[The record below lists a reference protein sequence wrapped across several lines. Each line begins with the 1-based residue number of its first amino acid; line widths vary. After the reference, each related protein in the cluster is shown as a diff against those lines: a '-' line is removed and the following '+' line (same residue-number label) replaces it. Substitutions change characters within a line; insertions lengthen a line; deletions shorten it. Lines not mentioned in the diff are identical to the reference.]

1 MGTRALQLVMV
12 FLLAGC
18 LGWASAI
25 FFGPWALTKYLESQ
39 VGGAVEVSGLKVT
52 PKLAVTASRVKMSGG
67 GAVTASLR
75 GVEVDWR
82 LLAGDEPAVLVSVAS
97 GDFSGSLTVEDL
109 QVTLT
114 QAENGEPLKVSGTAA
129 KAGGPK
135 LVSAADVTF
144 EAHTDYNFQL
154 LSSVTATTGEL
165 TAQYLSNATA
175 SNSQIE
181 VDQVD
186 LAADLM
192 RQDLSGVLALTDTV
206 VGGPGLSAPGA
217 DIKFVVAGG
226 LVSLSAGARDLLS
239 ETAGVAVG
247 GLTVGMEYDAAR
259 ARLAGPID
267 LALSDFS
274 WKDIQL
280 PAAEARVALGDDQ
293 VKVSAQ
299 GAVLGS
305 EINLGRRYI
314 GRAPDASFD
323 VEAGALSVGGN
334 LQIFGGVRLAAAQ
347 HPTELDVSF
356 QGAVADV
363 DQLAACMSVACEIS
377 DVRYQYDLKVAGETL
392 NGTSRCLEL
401 TCSSGGRTHDISTTD
416 TNKFFA
422 NLQSLN
428 LISPVILGVAYAQ
441 MLQGAAVGAG
451 HKINF

>member
-1 MGTRALQLVMV
+1 
-12 FLLAGC
+12 
-18 LGWASAI
+18 
-25 FFGPWALTKYLESQ
+25 
-39 VGGAVEVSGLKVT
+39 
-52 PKLAVTASRVKMSGG
+52 
-67 GAVTASLR
+67 
-75 GVEVDWR
+75 
-82 LLAGDEPAVLVSVAS
+82 
-97 GDFSGSLTVEDL
+97 
-109 QVTLT
+109 LT

-129 KAGGPK
+129 RAIGPR

-154 LSSVTATTGEL
+154 LSSVTATAGSL
-165 TAQYLSNATA
+165 TTQYPDRMTA
-175 SNSQIE
+175 SNARIE
-181 VDQVD
+181 VDQFD
-186 LAADLM
+186 LGSDLL
-192 RQDLSGVLALTDTV
+192 RQDLSGTLALTDLV

-226 LVSLSAGARDLLS
+226 LVSLSAGARDIIS

-259 ARLAGPID
+259 ALPAGPID

-314 GRAPDASFD
+314 GRAPDASFTAEID
-323 VEAGALSVGGN
+323 VSEIGNNLTLSGRA
-334 LQIFGGVRLAAAQ
+334 RLAAARQ
-347 HPTELDVSF
+347 PVELDLSF
-356 QGAVADV
+356 RGAVADV
-363 DQLAACMSVACEIS
+363 GQLAACMEGACEVS
-377 DVRYQYDLKVAGETL
+377 DVIYEYNLGVAGETL
-392 NGTSRCLEL
+392 SGTSRCLEP
-401 TCSSGGRTHDISTTD
+401 TCSVGARRHELSTTD

-422 NLQSLN
+422 NLQAVN
-428 LISPVILGVAYAQ
+428 LISPLVLGGAYAQ

>member
-52 PKLAVTASRVKMSGG
+52 PKLAVTASRVQMSGG

-114 QAENGEPLKVSGTAA
+114 QADNGEPLKVSGTADRA
-129 KAGGPK
+129 IGPGSA
-135 LVSAADVTF
+135 SAADVTF
-144 EAHTDYNFQL
+144 DAHTDYKFQL
-154 LSSVTATTGEL
+154 LRRL
-165 TAQYLSNATA
+165 NATA
-175 SNSQIE
+175 GILTTQYPDHMTASNARIE
-181 VDQVD
+181 VDQFD
-186 LAADLM
+186 LGSDLL
-192 RQDLSGVLALTDTV
+192 RQDLSGTLALTDLV
-206 VGGPGLSAPGA
+206 FGGPGLSAPGA

-226 LVSLSAGARDLLS
+226 LISLSAGARDLLS

-259 ARLAGPID
+259 ALPAGPID

-274 WKDIQL
+274 WKDIRL
-280 PAAEARVALGDDQ
+280 PAAAAKVTPGDEQ
-293 VKVSAQ
+293 FKVSVE
-299 GAVLGS
+299 GTSLGS
-305 EINLGRRYI
+305 EIKLGRRYI
-314 GRAPDASFD
+314 GRAPDASFAAKFD
-323 VEAGALSVGGN
+323 ASSLGGN
-334 LQIFGGVRLAAAQ
+334 LQISGEARLAAAQ
-347 HPTELDVSF
+347 QPVALDVSF
-356 QGAVADV
+356 RGTVEDV
-363 DQLAACMSVACEIS
+363 NQPMACAEVACEIS
-377 DVRYQYDLKVAGETL
+377 DVIYDYSLNVAGETL
-392 NGTSRCLEL
+392 SGTSRCLEP
-401 TCSSGGRTHDISTTD
+401 TCLLGARTHDLSTTD

-422 NLQSLN
+422 NLQGVN
-428 LISPVILGVAYAQ
+428 LISPLVLGGAYAQ
-441 MLQGAAVGAG
+441 MLQGVAVGTG

>member
-39 VGGAVEVSGLKVT
+39 VGDALEVSGLKVT
-52 PKLAVTASRVKMSGG
+52 PKLAVTATRVNMSGG

-97 GDFSGSLTVEDL
+97 GDFSGSFTVEDL

-129 KAGGPK
+129 RAGGPESV
-135 LVSAADVTF
+135 LAADVTF

-165 TAQYLSNATA
+165 TAQYLSNTTA
-175 SNSQIE
+175 STSQIE
-181 VDQVD
+181 VDQID

-192 RQDLSGVLALTDTV
+192 RQNLSGVLALTDIV
-206 VGGPGLSAPGA
+206 VGGSGLSAPEA

-226 LVSLSAGARDLLS
+226 LVSLSAGARDIIS

-259 ARLAGPID
+259 ALPAGPID

-280 PAAEARVALGDDQ
+280 PAAEARFALGDEQ
-293 VKVSAQ
+293 FKVSAQ
-299 GAVLGS
+299 GASLGS
-305 EINLGRRYI
+305 EITLGRRYI
-314 GRAPDASFD
+314 GRTPDASFD
-323 VEAGALSVGGN
+323 VEVDVSEVGNNLTLSGRA
-334 LQIFGGVRLAAAQ
+334 RLAAAQ
-347 HPTELDVSF
+347 QPVELDLSF
-356 QGAVADV
+356 RGALADV
-363 DQLAACMSVACEIS
+363 VQLAACMEAACEVS
-377 DVRYQYDLKVAGETL
+377 DVIYEYNLRVAGETMS
-392 NGTSRCLEL
+392 GTSRCLEP
-401 TCSSGGRTHDISTTD
+401 TCSAGALRHELSTTD

-422 NLQSLN
+422 NLQAVN
-428 LISPVILGVAYAQ
+428 LISPLVLGGAYAQ